1 MAAKRS
7 LEVEGHLLKG
17 TVRAGEE
24 SWKAERAR
32 KEMPRSHLL
41 GGEKPGEA
49 AVTETEML
57 QNRVHLFWLEGN
69 SGLGDRPSPEGRQA
83 SSRW

>member
-1 MAAKRS
+1 MTAKSS

-24 SWKAERAR
+24 SWKPERAR
-32 KEMPRSHLL
+32 KEVPRSHLL

-49 AVTETEML
+49 TVTETKML

-69 SGLGDRPSPEGRQA
+69 SGLGDWPSPEGRQA
-83 SSRW
+83 SSWW